1 MTHFLTDPQFA
12 ALQALCDTLI
22 PSLDPPPGVDSEV
35 AAFYRRAAADLNIAR
50 ELTKAVRDYTPPE
63 QQAQLKQ
70 LLDLL
75 ASPLGTWA
83 LGGRPQ
89 KFADLPLDVREKI
102 LLGWS
107 TSPIGL
113 LRQSFQGVKRLTH
126 SLFLSLIDEHGLNP
140 NWPAIQYS
148 GPTQQT
154 NHPTAE
160 PSDLIRLPT
169 LTINSDTALSCDVV
183 VVGSGAGGGVVAG
196 VLAQAGHQVIVLEK
210 GGKQTESDFTQCEY
224 EAFRSMYENASI
236 LTSEDL
242 GFVILAGATLGGGTT
257 VNWAAAFRPP
267 DHVLHEWET
276 EHRLT
281 GYTGSEFQ
289 SAIDAVCAREHV
301 NSDESIFNPQ
311 NQLLHVGCQKLG
323 YHTGLIP
330 RNVKGCGDCGFC
342 CFGCKT
348 GAKQSTLRTWLPDA
362 VKAGAQII
370 VNCRAEKILIENGHA
385 VGVKARIVG
394 PTSAG
399 EQSID
404 IRAKI
409 VVVAAGALHSPA
421 LLMRSG
427 IDNPNIGLNLRLHP
441 ATSIRGELSTKAEA
455 WRGVMMAAYSD
466 ELADLDGNHYGVK
479 LETPPG
485 HPGLIGF
492 ATPWL
497 GARAYK
503 DILLR
508 MSHQALIL
516 ILCRDRGSG
525 RITVDKSGRPRIHY
539 QLDPVDAQHT
549 LKGIEAGLRV
559 AVAGGAHEVGT
570 VQSGLPYFRPTGREA
585 DFEKY
590 LEQVRR
596 AGTAANKLGL
606 FSAHQM
612 GTCRMGGERAKSVL
626 THTGESWDVRNLYV
640 ADSST
645 FPTPSGVNPMIT
657 IQAIAYHIAQTIKSR
672 L

>member
-1 MTHFLTDPQFA
+1 MTHFLTDPQYA

-22 PSLDPPPGVDSEV
+22 PALDPPPGASSEV
-35 AAFYRRAAADLNIAR
+35 AAFYRRAAADLNIAS
-50 ELTKAVRDYTPPE
+50 ELTKAVRDYATPE
-63 QQAQLKQ
+63 SQTQTKQ
-70 LLDLL
+70 FLDLL
-75 ASPLGTWA
+75 ASPLGTFA
-83 LGGRPQ
+83 LSGHPR
-89 KFADLPLDVREKI
+89 KFADLPLETREKI
-102 LLGWS
+102 MLGWS

-113 LRQSFQGVKRLTH
+113 LRQGFQGIKRLAH
-126 SLFLSLIDEHGLNP
+126 SLFFSIVNEQGTNP
-140 NWPAIQYS
+140 NWPAIQYA
-148 GPTQQT
+148 GPPQ
-154 NHPTAE
+154 
-160 PSDLIRLPT
+160 PSAASPQPSTLST
-169 LTINSDTALSCDVV
+169 LTINTDTTLTCDVV

-196 VLAQAGHQVIVLEK
+196 VLAQAGHHVIVLEK
-210 GGKQTESDFTQCEY
+210 GGYQNESDFTLREY
-224 EAFRSMYENASI
+224 EAFRSMYENAGI

-267 DHVLHEWET
+267 EHVLHEWET

-281 GYTGSEFQ
+281 GFTGPEFQ
-289 SAIDAVCAREHV
+289 AALDAVCQREHV
-301 NSDESIFNPQ
+301 DSDESHFNPQ
-311 NQLLHVGCQKLG
+311 NQLLYDGCQKLG
-323 YHTGLIP
+323 YHTGVIP
-330 RNVKGCGDCGFC
+330 RNVNGCGDCGYC

-348 GAKQSTLRTWLPDA
+348 GAKQSTLKTWLPDA

-370 VNCRAEKILIENGHA
+370 VNCRAEKVLIENGHA
-385 VGVKARIVG
+385 VGVAASVG
-394 PTSAG
+394 
-399 EQSID
+399 ERRVNV
-404 IRAKI
+404 RAKI

-421 LLMRSG
+421 LLIRSG

-441 ATSIRGELSTKAEA
+441 ATSIRGELSSKAEA

-466 ELADLDGNHYGVK
+466 ELGNLDGRHYGVK

-503 DILLR
+503 DINLR
-508 MSHQALIL
+508 MSHQAIFL

-539 QLDPVDAQHT
+539 QLDRQDGEHV

-559 AVAGGAHEVGT
+559 AVAGGAQEIGT
-570 VQSGLPYFRPTGREA
+570 LQSGVPYFRPTGNES
-585 DFEKY
+585 DFENY
-590 LEQVRR
+590 LGQVRR
-596 AGTAANKLGL
+596 AGSAANKLGL

-640 ADSST
+640 ADAST

-657 IQAIAYHIAQTIKSR
+657 IQAIAYQIAQNIKNR